1 MRPNPRQKMTLR
13 PKVLI
18 DIKRSPNADIYSRRR
33 DIVNLS
39 YTKKRGVRLNWWVA
53 APFLIM
59 IPVFFLGQATAPIT
73 SETLAQTTSTSS
85 AERQQ
90 LESQLQ
96 DLEKQI
102 GDYEKTISQYRSQG
116 ASLKGEINTLNAK
129 ISKINLQI
137 KAVTLSIQQL
147 NGEIITTN
155 GKIGDTEQKINSTK
169 DSIGETIKVL
179 YENDGDGLV
188 EVLLK
193 SPQLSDFFNNVNNLV
208 EVQNNLRLSLEE
220 LSSLKD
226 DLTASKESLTLQK
239 EDATALK
246 AYQSSQAKA
255 VNDTK
260 SQKNTLLKDTQGKE
274 SVYQKLLTDTKV
286 QAAEIRNRIFRLQG
300 GGELPFGDAVKIAQV
315 AERATGVRAAFI
327 LAVLTQES
335 SIDGVIGR
343 NLGRCYYNT
352 PAANAAGTVM
362 SNSQKPSFLSIT
374 KSLGLDPATTPV
386 SCPIVSDG
394 AYGGAMGPSQFMPKT
409 WMLYTDKITAIT
421 GGNPASPFNNLD
433 AFTGT
438 ALLLKD
444 GLTGCK
450 TIYSTIFSQEN
461 CAAAKYYARGNWRA
475 YTKVGRYGYRV
486 ADRAEGFA
494 GDIQVLSQN
503 Q

>member
-1 MRPNPRQKMTLR
+1 MRPNPRRKMILK
-13 PKVLI
+13 PKVLL

-33 DIVNLS
+33 DIVNLT
-39 YTKKRGVRLNWWVA
+39 YVKKKGVRLNWWVA
-53 APFLIM
+53 APFLIL
-59 IPVFFLGQATAPIT
+59 IPVFFLGQVTAPIT
-73 SETLAQTTSTSS
+73 SETLAQTTSTSL

-137 KAVTLSIQQL
+137 KAVTLSIKQL
-147 NGEIITTN
+147 NGEITTTN
-155 GKIGDTEQKINSTK
+155 GKIGDTEQKIGSTR

-188 EVLLK
+188 EILLK
-193 SPQLSDFFNNVNNLV
+193 SPQLSDFFSNVNNLK
-208 EVQNNLRLSLEE
+208 EIQDNLILSLKK
-220 LSSLKD
+220 LDSLKD
-226 DLTASKESLTLQK
+226 DLTASKESLTLQR

-246 AYQSSQAKA
+246 AYQNSQAKA
-255 VNDTK
+255 VNDNK

-274 SVYQKLLTDTKV
+274 SVYQKLLTDTKA

-300 GGELPFGDAVKIAQV
+300 GGELPFGDALKIAQI

-335 SIDGVIGR
+335 SIDGVIGK

-352 PAANAAGTVM
+352 PATNSAGTVM
-362 SNSQKPSFLSIT
+362 SNSQKPNFLSIT
-374 KSLGLDPATTPV
+374 QSLGLDPATTPV

-394 AYGGAMGPSQFMPKT
+394 AYGGAIGPSQFMPNT

-421 GGNPASPFNNLD
+421 GGSPASPFNNLD

-450 TIYSTIFSQEN
+450 AIYSTTFSQEN
-461 CAAAKYYARGNWRA
+461 CAAAKYYAGGNWRA

-486 ADRAEGFA
+486 ADRADGFA
-494 GDIQVLSQN
+494 ADIAVLAQN